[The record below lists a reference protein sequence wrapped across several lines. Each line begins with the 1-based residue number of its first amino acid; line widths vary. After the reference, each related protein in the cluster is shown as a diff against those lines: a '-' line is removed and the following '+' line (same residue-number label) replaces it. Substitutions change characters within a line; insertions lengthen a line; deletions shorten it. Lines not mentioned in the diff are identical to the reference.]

1 MIIQAGPVEPQEFS
15 EVKEEGRM
23 ASVKEVQCKK
33 DLSAIAGF
41 EDGRG
46 HEPRNMGSLLEL
58 EKASKQ
64 ILPHGMRR
72 NAALPTLCFQFSEA
86 HFRLLT
92 PRMRRL

>member
-1 MIIQAGPVEPQEFS
+1 MPGGHDVITKALQ
-15 EVKEEGRM
+15 VKEEGRM

-46 HEPRNMGSLLEL
+46 HEPRNMGSFLEL

-72 NAALPTLCFQFSEA
+72 NVALPTLCFQFSEA